1 MRGSCL
7 MLLALTA
14 CSSQPPSG
22 PSPSPLPQPP
32 PTPVT
37 TRPLPFRGHY
47 ELSVSIA
54 AECAREF
61 PVALRVRRWDVAVRD
76 AGDRSELDF
85 VDPAVADA
93 VNGPGYSSEAVVA
106 ASGEARLF
114 LSFAELLG
122 YSRGDRGE
130 PLILWL
136 EAVSSDGDDFVP
148 IRGAGLEGRILG
160 RVSYDAGPGT
170 RVECHSEQHDFYL
183 RPR

>member
-1 MRGSCL
+1 MRGPCGL

-22 PSPSPLPQPP
+22 PSPSPQPT
-32 PTPVT
+32 PTPVA
-37 TRPLPFRGHY
+37 TRPLPFRGGY
-47 ELSVSIA
+47 ELSVSVA

-61 PVALRVRRWDVAVRD
+61 PVAMRVRRWHVVVLD

-85 VDPAVADA
+85 VDPDVADA
-93 VNGPGYSSEAVVA
+93 VNGPGFSSEAVVG

-130 PLILWL
+130 PLIFWL

-148 IRGAGLEGRILG
+148 IRGAGLEGHILG

-170 RVECHSEQHDFYL
+170 RVECHSERHDFYL